1 MAHIHATPGWAASD
15 WPRSMTLEENRGDL
29 VRHAADFAARTGFT
43 YTVLARDSDDVIGC
57 LYIYPAKEGG
67 GASVRSWVRAADAAL
82 DRPLYQAVSVWI
94 AREWPFDRVVYA
106 PR

>member
-1 MAHIHATPGWAASD
+1 MADIHATPGWAASD

-29 VRHAADFAARTGFT
+29 VRHAADFAA
-43 YTVLARDSDDVIGC
+43 GC
-57 LYIYPAKEGG
+57 LYIYPAKEGE
-67 GASVRSWVRAADAAL
+67 GAIVRSWVWAADAAL